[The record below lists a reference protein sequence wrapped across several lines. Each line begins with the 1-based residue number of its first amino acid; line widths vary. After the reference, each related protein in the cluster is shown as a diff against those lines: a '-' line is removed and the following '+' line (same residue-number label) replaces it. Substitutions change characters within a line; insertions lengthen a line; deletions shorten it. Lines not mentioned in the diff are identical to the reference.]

1 VNAPAGARPS
11 VLAVL
16 DDAAAGETLLELSCA
31 LARTLQREL
40 TLVYVES
47 ARSLVAAALPITQ
60 VLPHAG
66 LAWQPLRP
74 QDVEQ
79 GFRAHAARLREL
91 ATRIALPDAVNWSLR
106 VMRGELPSAARDLAA
121 ESDLLFLATAPP
133 PQPPTPARR
142 RPVRPRRVVAVAGDP
157 GAASGSDRR
166 ALAVAQQLA
175 QALAAELETMPA
187 DAAAR
192 LAGGAGVLDTLTRP
206 DVLVLPRA
214 PLTPAARSALL
225 LLRLPVLIVG

>member
-16 DDAAAGETLLELSCA
+16 DDAAAGEVLLELSCA

-47 ARSLVAAALPITQ
+47 AQSLVAAALPITQ

-91 ATRIALPDAVNWSLR
+91 AARIALPDAVRWSLR
-106 VMRGELPSAARDLAA
+106 VMRGELPSAARDLSS
-121 ESDLLFLATAPP
+121 ESDLLFLAAAPSLKP
-133 PQPPTPARR
+133 PAPARG
-142 RPVRPRRVVAVAGDP
+142 RPARPRRVVAVAG
-157 GAASGSDRR
+157 GAGEGGEASRH
-166 ALAVAQQLA
+166 ALAVARQLA
-175 QALAAELETMPA
+175 QALAAELETMPP
-187 DAAAR
+187 DATVR
-192 LAGGAGVLDTLTRP
+192 LAGGAGLPDAAVRP
-206 DVLVLPRA
+206 DVLVLPRT
-214 PLTPAARSALL
+214 PLGPGARSALL
-225 LLRLPVLIVG
+225 RLRLPVLLVG